1 MSMLQQPALQRP
13 RIKPM
18 LCFELDMSRHSA
30 HLKRLQL
37 LDLRLEEMFRMHTDA
52 LLTHVSI

>member
-1 MSMLQQPALQRP
+1 MLQQPALQRP
-13 RIKPM
+13 RIKPI